1 MLKELS
7 KYENLGTP
15 GYHFQLLT
23 ALRDNPDETWRIQ
36 NISELFHNRVI
47 DDRSIFDGCL
57 PLLHYI
63 GIIEINASDEVIVD
77 GSFLNYLKSQKLM
90 IDRLVERLMMSL
102 NSDSIFHDIFCSEY
116 ISYDIIYHS
125 IQIDNSAFP
134 LKYACFKQLLIDFN
148 ILNEHPT
155 QGFNKYIINGR
166 YKKVFDKEVLP
177 EIKKRKIGIEELR
190 RSIEQNQ
197 IHGEEAEKFVLGFE
211 EDRLIGKKKIDWVA
225 EYSTSD
231 GYDIASYE
239 TVNSKEHDRFIEV
252 KSYHGHP
259 YFFWSRNEIDIARIK
274 KSNYY
279 LYLVDRSRMN
289 SSGYVPIIIQD
300 PYNNVLK
307 NNSQW
312 EQRVE
317 KIKLQMIN
325 TVDND

>member
-15 GYHFQLLT
+15 SYHFQLLT
-23 ALRDNPDETWRIQ
+23 TLRDNNDDTWQ
-36 NISELFHNRVI
+36 VKNISEYFHNRVI

-57 PLLHYI
+57 PLLNSI
-63 GIIEINASDEVIVD
+63 GIIKINAYDQVVID
-77 GSFLNYLKSQKLM
+77 NSFVNYLVSEKLM

-102 NSDSIFHDIFCSEY
+102 NSDPIFHGIFCSEH

-134 LKYACFKQLLIDFN
+134 LRYTCFKQLLIDFSV
-148 ILNEHPT
+148 LNEHPT
-155 QGFNKYIINGR
+155 KRFNKYIINRR
-166 YKKVFDKEVLP
+166 YNKIFDKEVLP

-190 RSIEQNQ
+190 KSIEQNQ
-197 IHGEEAEKFVLGFE
+197 IHGEEAEKFVLEFE
-211 EDRLIGKKKIDWVA
+211 KDRLHGEKEIDWVA

-239 TVNSKEHDRFIEV
+239 TLYSKAHDRFIEV
-252 KSYHGHP
+252 KSFSGQP

-279 LYLVDRSRMN
+279 LYLVDRSKMN
-289 SSGYVPIIIQD
+289 SSKYIPIIIQD

-307 NNSQW
+307 NNSKW

-317 KIKLQMIN
+317 KIKFQLI
-325 TVDND
+325 TTFDDY

>member
-23 ALRDNPDETWRIQ
+23 ALRDNPDETWRTK

-47 DDRSIFDGCL
+47 DNRSIFDGCL
-57 PLLHYI
+57 PLLNSI
-63 GIIEINASDEVIVD
+63 GIIEINAYDEVIVD
-77 GSFLNYLKSQKLM
+77 SSFLNYLVSQKLM

-102 NSDSIFHDIFCSEY
+102 NSDSLFHDIFCSEH

-148 ILNEHPT
+148 VLNEHPT
-155 QGFNKYIINGR
+155 QRFNKYIINGR
-166 YKKVFDKEVLP
+166 YKKIFDKEVLP
-177 EIKKRKIGIEELR
+177 EIKRRKIGIEELR
-190 RSIEQNQ
+190 QSLEQNQ
-197 IHGEEAEKFVLGFE
+197 IHGEEAEKFVMEFE
-211 EDRLIGKKKIDWVA
+211 NNRLNGEMKIDWVA
-225 EYSTSD
+225 EYSPSD

-239 TVNSKEHDRFIEV
+239 TANSQEHDRFIEV
-252 KSYHGHP
+252 KSYSGQP

-274 KSNYY
+274 KSTYY
-279 LYLVDRSRMN
+279 LYLVDRSRIK

-300 PYNNVLK
+300 PYNNILK
-307 NNSQW
+307 NNMQW

-317 KIKLQMIN
+317 KIRFQKITTIGN
-325 TVDND
+325 T

>member
-15 GYHFQLLT
+15 SYHFQLLT
-23 ALRDNPDETWRIQ
+23 ALRDNPDGTWRVN

-57 PLLHYI
+57 PLLDFI
-63 GIIEINASDEVIVD
+63 GIIEINTTDEVIID
-77 GSFLNYLKSQKLM
+77 SSFLNYLESEKLM

-134 LKYACFKQLLIDFN
+134 LKYACFKQLLIDFSV
-148 ILNEHPT
+148 LNEHPT
-155 QGFNKYIINGR
+155 QRFNKYIINGR
-166 YKKVFDKEVLP
+166 YKKIFDKEVLP

-197 IHGEEAEKFVLGFE
+197 IHGEEAEKFVLEFE
-211 EDRLIGKKKIDWVA
+211 KDRLNGEKEIDWVA

-239 TVNSKEHDRFIEV
+239 TVNSKAHDRFIEV
-252 KSYHGHP
+252 KSYSGQP

-307 NNSQW
+307 NKSKW

-317 KIKLQMIN
+317 KIKLQLIN
-325 TVDND
+325 TVDDD